1 MLAVLV
7 LTAVRADRMRG
18 GRNKFGPIYRRDRA
32 LRRQIRS
39 QLHNDPD
46 LELVAKAA
54 ATRALGKADLEAI
67 AKVAATATMS
77 KACINSPHSYNLL
90 SSQPTSINLVDV
102 DLKPDIAKLCGLV
115 ASRDSVPTS
124 NYRPQQHSSA
134 ELANVNAVT
143 SVQSSYL
150 SSATHC
156 TTADPLTG
164 LSGMAA
170 ALLSQFLQQQRGSL
184 PVTNVTSLS
193 TCVACHMPLNT
204 QTTSVVSMPALTTSS
219 AQLWR
224 GVPAPCTDVQY
235 FNSKLTAVSHPS
247 TDEKSVISVIRT
259 PTHPVSCQQYVI
271 PVIQTLSSPVTPQ
284 RPVISTVHTMSQ
296 PVTPQRPVI
305 SAVHTMSQAVAHQQ
319 SAIPA
324 VHIMSDI
331 STPAVSSASV
341 CSSQHVP
348 QLTQP
353 VLSSS
358 SSLSSSSELRLSS
371 LGLNGVPA
379 TLRLIFD
386 LKRQTS
392 ASSRL
397 GESGGSSD
405 RLRTFVEDLL
415 QQPVTSVTGSIES
428 AIQRA
433 VALACR
439 VCDQQLFLLVDWARQ
454 AHFFRHLTVNLFI
467 ITILCMSVVS
477 RCYLL

>member
-1 MLAVLV
+1 MSALPANVSCVGICV

-32 LRRQIRS
+32 LRRQIHS

-54 ATRALGKADLEAI
+54 ATGTLGKADLETI

-90 SSQPTSINLVDV
+90 VSQPTRMNLVDV

-115 ASRDSVPTS
+115 ASRDCVSTS
-124 NYRPQQHSSA
+124 SYRQQHSSA
-134 ELANVNAVT
+134 ELANASAMKS

-150 SSATHC
+150 SSATAVSQC
-156 TTADPLTG
+156 TTSDPLTG

-193 TCVACHMPLNT
+193 TCVACCMPLNT
-204 QTTSVVSMPALTTSS
+204 LTTSVVSTPALMTSS
-219 AQLWR
+219 TQLWC
-224 GVPAPCTDVQY
+224 GAPVPRTHVQY
-235 FNSKLTAVSHPS
+235 FNSKLAAVSHPV
-247 TDEKSVISVIRT
+247 THEKSVISVIHT
-259 PTHPVSCQQYVI
+259 PTHPVNSQQYMI
-271 PVIQTLSSPVTPQ
+271 PVIQTMSSPKIPQ
-284 RPVISTVHTMSQ
+284 Q
-296 PVTPQRPVI
+296 PEI
-305 SAVHTMSQAVAHQQ
+305 SAVHTMSHPVTPQQ
-319 SAIPA
+319 SVIPT
-324 VHIMSDI
+324 VHITSDI
-331 STPAVSSASV
+331 SESAVSV

-348 QLTQP
+348 QITQP
-353 VLSSS
+353 VPSSS
-358 SSLSSSSELRLSS
+358 SSSSSSELRLSS

-397 GESGGSSD
+397 GESGSSD

-415 QQPVTSVTGSIES
+415 QQPVTSVTGSIET

-454 AHFFRHLTVNLFI
+454 AHFFRHLAVNISSVCLF
-467 ITILCMSVVS
+467 MSVSHNSEVA
-477 RCYLL
+477 